1 MIATDRDLLVYEPRL
16 FNEAFFASQRVFDA
30 ASAGSLDTAG
40 TTLTATGAKWNDW
53 NVGTGWV
60 VLIADAPCE
69 VVARFNQTQL
79 YVSKLREDA
88 AAAVVSAGSGSSLSV
103 RVSTFRPQIQAAHDA
118 LMRGIGIEP
127 TAAVAPGV
135 LTEASITNPKALLR
149 AECLATLAGVYQ
161 SVAVS
166 AGEGS
171 VAWAKARSYAERFN
185 EERRRIAVEIDTNA
199 DGQADAVRRYSVH
212 WLTRA

>member
-30 ASAGSLDTAG
+30 PSAGSFDTAG
-40 TTLTATGAKWNDW
+40 TTLTATGAKWVDW
-53 NVGTGWV
+53 NVTTGWV
-60 VLIADAPCE
+60 VLVADSPCE
-69 VVARFNQTQL
+69 VAARFNQTQL
-79 YVSKLREDA
+79 FVSKIREDSTA
-88 AAAVVSAGSGSSLSV
+88 AMVSAGSGSSLSV

-127 TAAVAPGV
+127 TAVAAPGI
-135 LTEASITNPKALLR
+135 LTEANITNPKALLR
-149 AECLATLAGVYQ
+149 AECLGTLAAVYQ

-171 VAWAKARSYAERFN
+171 IAWAKARSYAERAA
-185 EERRRIAVEIDTNA
+185 EERRRISIEIDTNA
-199 DGQADAVRRYSVH
+199 DGKADAVRRFSAH